1 MVAEQKGG
9 ARAMSEPTNGTLA
22 AQLGVLG
29 QDVAV
34 LKRENASLAS
44 GLAQLSTKLDADVG
58 RLVTKIDADVGRLV
72 TKIDALGET
81 LTSAAKTNWPLL
93 ASAAVILFGV
103 IGGGWAMI
111 NMSTQ
116 LTVSQALLPIVA
128 QNASSSQDRDD
139 MHKAIATNREATG
152 ELARDLASLE
162 ASLKQQLTEVETQFT
177 AQDTA
182 HNLARVDELRTR
194 ALIWRKVFG
203 EHYPELFYAPSVGRN
218 LRDR

>member
-1 MVAEQKGG
+1 MT
-9 ARAMSEPTNGTLA
+9 EPTNSTLA
-22 AQLGVLG
+22 TQLGILG

-34 LKRENASLAS
+34 LKRENASLAA
-44 GLAQLSTKLDADVG
+44 GLTQLSTKL
-58 RLVTKIDADVGRLV
+58 DADVGRLV

-128 QNASSSQDRDD
+128 QNASSEQDRGDIHAA
-139 MHKAIATNREATG
+139 MAANRDG
-152 ELARDLASLE
+152 LARVAGDVAALSASI
-162 ASLKQQLTEVETQFT
+162 KQQLTEVETQFT

-194 ALIWRKVFG
+194 ALIWQKVFG

-218 LRDR
+218 IRDR